1 MNIADTFSSLTS
13 TFSRLFNPNTRLG
26 SNRDAIAATQI
37 VRPCQLSQYEIEALY
52 SQFWLIRRVCDL
64 IPDLATNNGG
74 TFTLGGEANT
84 DIIKEVNSQVCANKR
99 TGQSLRI
106 SEFFKLAQQ
115 AANRTGGAAILI
127 CFDDGDWNIP
137 VKQGS
142 VIAELRLFDRWQVV
156 PDWQGDYNTGKLEP
170 DYYRFYGT
178 NQTTSLIHN
187 SRVLPFYGDPLP
199 LNDIFNLSSG
209 WRGDSVIRKLFSE
222 VITLEASKLSVAD
235 KLQRFAVIMLQ
246 MQDLVKGLGA
256 SASQSRS
263 NVYAASSTDSYE
275 TKVRERAENL
285 ATAYSNLNVVI
296 TDKDRET
303 VENLELKF
311 AGVKENLEFLWNM
324 ACAATGLPKFLLGD
338 NFGGNLG
345 SLNEGER
352 SVVAQ
357 LVESER
363 RRWDANL
370 NTLLEY
376 YLLSQGHEIDDW
388 EWQWHPIWEDSPKEK
403 AEVEEIQART
413 IRHFVEMDSIIIN
426 SEANRR
432 SLGLSPILTGS
443 EIRNS
448 VFGGAAYGGTRIT
461 LESEPI
467 EPISHLA
474 DTLDQLL
481 DGVQIL
487 DSVT

>member
-1 MNIADTFSSLTS
+1 
-13 TFSRLFNPNTRLG
+13 
-26 SNRDAIAATQI
+26 
-37 VRPCQLSQYEIEALY
+37 
-52 SQFWLIRRVCDL
+52 
-64 IPDLATNNGG
+64 
-74 TFTLGGEANT
+74 
-84 DIIKEVNSQVCANKR
+84 
-99 TGQSLRI
+99 
-106 SEFFKLAQQ
+106 LAQQ

-127 CFDDGDWNIP
+127 CFEDSDWTTQ
-137 VKQGS
+137 VKAGTA
-142 VIAELRLFDRWQVV
+142 IAELRLFDRWQVV

-178 NQTTSLIHN
+178 SQATNLIHG
-187 SRVLPFYGDPLP
+187 SRILPFYGDPLP
-199 LNDIFNLSSG
+199 LNDVFNLSSG

-222 VITLEASKLSVAD
+222 VINLDAAKTSVAD

-246 MQDLVKGLGA
+246 MQDLIKGLGA

-263 NVYAASSTDSYE
+263 NVYATSSTDSYE

-285 ATAYSNLNVVI
+285 AAAYSNFNVVI

-311 AGVKENLEFLWNM
+311 TGIRENLEFLWNM

-338 NFGGNLG
+338 SFGGNLG

-426 SEANRR
+426 SEEARR
-432 SLGLSPILTGS
+432 SLGLSPILTSS

-467 EPISHLA
+467 SHLA

-481 DGVQIL
+481 DSVQIL
-487 DSVT
+487 DTESKIR